1 MDHSFVM
8 AKSLQNS
15 MKQWAILCRATQ
27 DGQVIVKSSDKT
39 WFTGGGKGKPLQ
51 YMLSLGSPWT
61 VWKGKKIWHQSV
73 TTAIKLK
80 MLTPW
85 KQSYD
90 KSRRCIKKQRHHFA
104 DKRSYSQGY
113 GLSSSHVRMW
123 ELDHKEGS
131 ALKNWWFWI
140 VVLKSRESLGQQGD
154 QICQS

>member
-1 MDHSFVM
+1 MDIITRYHSNGRKQRGIKEPLDEGERGQWKSQLKTNYSV
-8 AKSLQNS
+8 ASSPIISWQIEGKVWKQLSSSWALKSLRMVTAA
-15 MKQWAILCRATQ
+15 MKL
-27 DGQVIVKSSDKT
+27 VIAS
-39 WFTGGGKGKPLQ
+39 
-51 YMLSLGSPWT
+51 
-61 VWKGKKIWHQSV
+61 WKE
-73 TTAIKLK
+73 
-80 MLTPW
+80 
-85 KQSYD
+85 SYD
-90 KSRRCIKKQRHHFA
+90 KRRQCIKKQRHHFA